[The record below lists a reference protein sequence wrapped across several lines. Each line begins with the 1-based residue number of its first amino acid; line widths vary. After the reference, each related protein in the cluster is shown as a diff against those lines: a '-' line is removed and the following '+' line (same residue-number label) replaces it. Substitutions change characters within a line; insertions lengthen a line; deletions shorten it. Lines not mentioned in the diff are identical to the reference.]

1 METFRKGKQTMSKI
15 LSIIE
20 SMLLPKIAVL
30 CSVISLAD
38 LFDLL
43 HFLGNRVLMLTLLLV
58 SLVLSSVSFVQ
69 ARCNQLQEEV
79 QRLQAKKQ
87 LEDLDDIVEQVDLP
101 LRGVLNDAY
110 FLEILDFFHTAVQE
124 RKVRVRD
131 AARFRH
137 YYAHTFEL
145 YPQKTF
151 YAACTLVTAHL
162 WQDQLI
168 EDALK
173 NFIKNGGKV
182 HLLFL
187 LKNAKELATP
197 EVEAVLTGLQAIG
210 VKVLV
215 AYHPSTPHEWKKNYL
230 VEAKGITAW
239 DIDLDHEGNVTSS
252 TLTTSKKLTANYKHM
267 FEKSRGSE

>member
-1 METFRKGKQTMSKI
+1 MSKI

-20 SMLLPKIAVL
+20 SMLLPTIAVL
-30 CSVISLAD
+30 CLAISLAD

-43 HFLGNRVLMLTLLLV
+43 HFLGNRVPMLTLLLV

-87 LEDLDDIVEQVDLP
+87 LENLDGIVEQIDP
-101 LRGVLNDAY
+101 KLRDVFNNAY
-110 FLEILDFFHTAVQE
+110 FIETLDFLHTAVQE
-124 RKVRVRD
+124 SKVRVRD

-137 YYAHTFEL
+137 YYARTFQL
-145 YPQKTF
+145 YPRKTF
-151 YAACTLVTAHL
+151 YAACTLVTAHI

-168 EDALK
+168 ENALK
-173 NFIKNGGKV
+173 HFTKSGGKV

-197 EVEAVLTGLQAIG
+197 EVEAVLTRLQAVG
-210 VKVLV
+210 VKVLI
-215 AYHPSTPHEWKKNYL
+215 AYHSSTPQELKKNYL
-230 VEAKGITAW
+230 VEAKGRIAW
-239 DIDLDHEGNVTSS
+239 DMDLDDEGNVASS
-252 TLTTSKKLTANYKHM
+252 TLTTSKKLTAHYKHM
-267 FEKSRGSE
+267 FEKSRGSEYTGP